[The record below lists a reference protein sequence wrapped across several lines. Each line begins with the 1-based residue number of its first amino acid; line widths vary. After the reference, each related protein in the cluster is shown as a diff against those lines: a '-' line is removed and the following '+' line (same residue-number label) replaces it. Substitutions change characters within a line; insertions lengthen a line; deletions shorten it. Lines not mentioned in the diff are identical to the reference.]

1 MIEPGYDRIPLSRQC
16 ELLGLPRASFYYRP
30 RPSTALEERLL
41 RLIDEVYTRCPFYGV
56 RRITAWLRR
65 QGHEVNPK
73 RVRRLM
79 HRMGVEA
86 LYPKR
91 TLSLPAPGQPK
102 CPYLLRDLRIERP
115 NQVWCTDITYVR
127 LVSGFVYLT
136 AIMDWHSRY
145 VLSWELSISMETRFC
160 LTALERAL
168 SIATP
173 TIFNSDQ
180 GSQFT
185 SAEFTERLL
194 NAGVLISRDG
204 RGRVF
209 DNIFIERLWRS
220 VKYEEVYLK
229 DYEAVREAKA
239 SLGNYFRFYNTERLH
254 EALGY
259 RTPLEVYIEKERLTP
274 TPPQSLYVH
283 LNQPLFLS

>member
-1 MIEPGYDRIPLSRQC
+1 
-16 ELLGLPRASFYYRP
+16 
-30 RPSTALEERLL
+30 
-41 RLIDEVYTRCPFYGV
+41 
-56 RRITAWLRR
+56 
-65 QGHEVNPK
+65 
-73 RVRRLM
+73 
-79 HRMGVEA
+79 
-86 LYPKR
+86 
-91 TLSLPAPGQPK
+91 
-102 CPYLLRDLRIERP
+102 
-115 NQVWCTDITYVR
+115 
-127 LVSGFVYLT
+127 
-136 AIMDWHSRY
+136 
-145 VLSWELSISMETRFC
+145 METRFC

-168 SIATP
+168 SITTP

-229 DYEAVREAKA
+229 DYETVREAKA

-259 RTPLEVYIEKERLTP
+259 RTPLEVYLEKERLTP
-274 TPPQSLYVH
+274 TPPQPPYVH

>member
-16 ELLGLPRASFYYRP
+16 ELVGLPRASFYYQP
-30 RPSTALEERLL
+30 RPISALEELLL

-56 RRITAWLRR
+56 RRITAWVRR
-65 QGHEVNPK
+65 QGHKVNPK

-79 HRMGVEA
+79 RRMGLEA

-91 TLSLPAPGQPK
+91 RLSIAAPGQTK
-102 CPYLLRDLRIERP
+102 YPYLLRDLTIKRP
-115 NQVWCTDITYVR
+115 DQVWCTDITYVR
-127 LVSGFVYLT
+127 LASGFVYLT
-136 AIMDWHSRY
+136 VILDWHSRY
-145 VLSWELSISMETRFC
+145 VLSWEISTSMEIRFC

-168 SIATP
+168 TISTP
-173 TIFNSDQ
+173 EIFNSDQ

-194 NAGVLISRDG
+194 HAGVLISHDG

-209 DNIFIERLWRS
+209 DNIFVERLWRS

-229 DYEAVREAKA
+229 DYETVKEAKEG
-239 SLGNYFRFYNTERLH
+239 LGSYFRFYNTERLH
-254 EALGY
+254 EALDY
-259 RTPLEVYIEKERLTP
+259 RTPLEVYLGKERLITP
-274 TPPQSLYVH
+274 TQPLYLH

>member
-16 ELLGLPRASFYYRP
+16 ELLGLPRASCSYRP

-65 QGHEVNPK
+65 QGHAVNPK

-79 HRMGVEA
+79 RRMGVEA

-145 VLSWELSISMETRFC
+145 VLSWEISISMETRFC

-185 SAEFTERLL
+185 SAEFAGRLTE
-194 NAGVLISRDG
+194 AGVSISRDG

-229 DYEAVREAKA
+229 DYETVREAKA
-239 SLGNYFRFYNTERLH
+239 NLGNYFRFYNTERLH

-259 RTPLEVYIEKERLTP
+259 RTPLEVYLGKERLT
-274 TPPQSLYVH
+274 TPAQPSYVH